1 MVGSFFQ
8 QTLCVKFRASQNSWA
23 HEEHYYLAK
32 NLQNS
37 GKRELVMH
45 WLIQWGCIQIVYS
58 VQMLFLPVQGMCA
71 WSLRC
76 VLLFANLWTG
86 AHQVPLSMGLSSQE
100 YGSGWPFSSP
110 EDLLDPGFEPMSPA
124 TLGLAGEFFF
134 HWATWEAPFLFPPN
148 KCFTC
153 FCFSVEIHFL
163 EMNPNGQDS
172 ALGQTSISAQ
182 KPKSYFKSLQ
192 VEVTQAQICLHKNLC
207 LCSWKKQQQQQGDL
221 RGSTDSR

>member
-37 GKRELVMH
+37 GKRKLVMH

-153 FCFSVEIHFL
+153 FISFGFCGNLFFWKWILMARIQHSAWLQSLARNQSSV
-163 EMNPNGQDS
+163 S
-172 ALGQTSISAQ
+172 
-182 KPKSYFKSLQ
+182 KSLQ
-192 VEVTQAQICLHKNLC
+192 VEATQAQTCLHKNLC
-207 LCSWKKQQQQQGDL
+207 LSLFRWKK
-221 RGSTDSR
+221 